1 MALLAAFGCAREIV
15 PDTNQDEKTDS
26 EEIVVRLTAVRSSI
40 AEEAIRSSIAEEDD
54 SETKTAVGE
63 DGKVLWEAGDKLK
76 LVTDDGRTI
85 ITDALEAGGET
96 ATFTATVTT
105 ADVLKWA
112 VYPSDIE
119 AGISGESLTVKIP
132 DTQDGTF
139 GNSSIAAGEIQQEGS
154 TITLKNVCSLLRF
167 TVPDNLTKA
176 AKVNFGGNGLPM
188 NGTVKVDGTSLESNY
203 INTTSVQG
211 AGIRVG
217 VNVQGPGTYY
227 AAVLPNAFSGMT
239 MQVFDSEGTV
249 LSESITTSVVPAK
262 RSVIKSLGTLRATPF
277 YEKRFVT
284 ENGGGTKDGKSWE
297 NAWSFS
303 TLQTRLKD
311 TKLNNHMIFVTGG
324 TINST
329 SSLLDLKDDTKFKM
343 FGGYPASGLSG
354 TDITCRNIISI
365 ETVFSAKVS
374 ETPRRLF
381 NYHGSASETLMDG
394 ITLANTYQEATG
406 NSFTGTCVIVGVSAT
421 AVFVNCTFRNNTKV
435 GNAIIRGGDD
445 TAGKVTVKLTLDRC
459 TFKDNNVSGIAL
471 LHCKPGCTLNVK
483 DCDFSSGNVVSG
495 DGNPYRVSYQ
505 TGGVVNFSGNNVF
518 ASNQVSGPYKPNN

>member
-1 MALLAAFGCAREIV
+1 MALLAAFVCAREIV

-76 LVTDDGRTI
+76 LVTDDGRII

-239 MQVFDSEGTV
+239 MQVFDSEGAV

-262 RSVIKSLGTLRATPF
+262 RSVIKSLGTLREAPF
-277 YEKRFVT
+277 NEKRFVT

-297 NAWSFS
+297 NAWSFTDLQSKLKS
-303 TLQTRLKD
+303 TAFT
-311 TKLNNHMIFVTGG
+311 NHIIFVTGG
-324 TINST
+324 TITPTT
-329 SSLLDLKDDTKFKM
+329 SIVTLAKDTKFKM
-343 FGGYPASGLSG
+343 FGGYPSGLSG
-354 TDITCRNIISI
+354 TDITCRDILKN
-365 ETVFSAKVS
+365 ETVFSGMGS
-374 ETPRRLF
+374 GTTDRRLF

>member
-54 SETKTAVGE
+54 SKTKTAVGE

-76 LVTDDGRTI
+76 LVTDDGRII

-262 RSVIKSLGTLRATPF
+262 RSVIKSLGILREAPF
-277 YEKRFVT
+277 NEKRFVT

-297 NAWSFS
+297 NAWSFTDLQSKLKS
-303 TLQTRLKD
+303 TAFT
-311 TKLNNHMIFVTGG
+311 NHIIFVTGG
-324 TINST
+324 TITPTT
-329 SSLLDLKDDTKFKM
+329 SIVSLASNTKFKM
-343 FGGYPASGLSG
+343 FGGYPTTGLLG
-354 TDITCRNIISI
+354 TDITCRDILKN
-365 ETVFSAKVS
+365 ETVFSGMGS
-374 ETPRRLF
+374 GTTDRRLF
-381 NYHGSASETLMDG
+381 NYQGTTSQTIMDG
-394 ITLANTYQEATG
+394 ITLANTYQNAT
-406 NSFTGTCVIVGVSAT
+406 SDDYSGTCVIVSVSAE
-421 AVFVNCTFRNNTKV
+421 VSFVNCTFRNNEKV
-435 GNAIIRGGDD
+435 GNAIIRGGNI
-445 TAGKVTVKLTLDRC
+445 TSGAAKVTLTFDRC
-459 TFKDNNVSGIAL
+459 TFKDNKISGKGIL
-471 LHCKPGCTLNVK
+471 NCKPGCTMNVI
-483 DCDFSSGNVVSG
+483 DCDFTSGNVVSG
-495 DGNPYRVSYQ
+495 DGTPYRISYK
-505 TGGVVNFSGNNVF
+505 TGGDVKFSGNNKF
-518 ASNQVSGPYKPNN
+518 ASNQVSGPNK